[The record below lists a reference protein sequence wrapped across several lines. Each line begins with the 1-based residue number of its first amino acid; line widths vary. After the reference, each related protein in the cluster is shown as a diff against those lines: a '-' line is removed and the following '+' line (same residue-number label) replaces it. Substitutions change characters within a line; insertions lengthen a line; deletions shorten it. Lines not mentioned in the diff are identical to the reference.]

1 MIRGN
6 DPILL
11 TPGPLTTSLET
22 KQAMLR
28 DWGSWDAAF
37 NAITGARNIS
47 TSISADTD
55 TAVVLGLSLHLV
67 RTVQVDVPDRGSVSV
82 GTVLDVT
89 TTATPASVV
98 SGLASAA
105 EIAAQRTAHQLRAQ
119 VIPGLL
125 VVFALVL
132 LAFGIPKLV
141 RRRPKA
147 PPTDSPTAGS
157 PRGQQLAEAGVVKQP
172 GG

>member
-1 MIRGN
+1 
-6 DPILL
+6 
-11 TPGPLTTSLET
+11 
-22 KQAMLR
+22 
-28 DWGSWDAAF
+28 
-37 NAITGARNIS
+37 
-47 TSISADTD
+47 
-55 TAVVLGLSLHLV
+55 
-67 RTVQVDVPDRGSVSV
+67 VPDRGSVTV

-98 SGLASAA
+98 SGLATAA

-132 LAFGIPKLV
+132 LAFGLPRLV
-141 RRRPKA
+141 RGRPTA
-147 PPTDSPTAGS
+147 PPTASAAAPGS
-157 PRGQQLAEAGVVKQP
+157 PGGQQLAEAGVVKQP